1 MWWVNNALTSFVLLA
16 VISNSAFSRANAQSD
31 TSLAGGALAGERLRI
46 IVSSDIGGSD
56 PDDHQSLVHV
66 LMYADLF
73 DVEGLVSSP
82 PQAGRVAH
90 ILEVIDVYEKDYSR
104 LSRRNAEYPTPD
116 ALRRVA
122 KQGAVDPAPEAGYSD
137 ATEGSAWIITRAL
150 AKDERPLY
158 VLVWGSITDVA
169 QAVHDAPEIKAKLR
183 VYSIGS
189 WNTAQD
195 RHARQYLFDHHTDM
209 WWIESDSS
217 FRGMYVGGNQEG
229 DRGNR
234 AFLSAHVAGHGA
246 LGDFLVGKLSAI
258 KMGDTPSFL
267 YLLAGNPDDPTSD
280 HWGGRFVGNGHGP
293 HYWTDDP
300 EPTLAEGRYP
310 GAKTVNRWREQF
322 LSDWQKRM
330 DRLVDEDSANH

>member
-1 MWWVNNALTSFVLLA
+1 MRWIKNALTSLALLA
-16 VISNSAFSRANAQSD
+16 LISYPAFSRANAPSD
-31 TSLAGGALAGERLRI
+31 TSPAGGAIAGERLRM

-56 PDDHQSLVHV
+56 PDDHQSLIHV

-90 ILEVIDVYEKDYSR
+90 ILEVIDVYEKDYPR
-104 LSRRNAEYPTPD
+104 LSRNSATYPTPD

-122 KQGAVDPAPEAGYSD
+122 RQGAVDPAPEAGYSD
-137 ATEGSAWIITRAL
+137 ATEGSSWIIERAR

-158 VLVWGSITDVA
+158 VLVWGAITDVA
-169 QAVHDAPEIKAKLR
+169 QAVHDAPEIKTKLR

-195 RHARQYLFDHHTDM
+195 RHARQYLFDHHTDL

-229 DRGNR
+229 DLSNQT
-234 AFLSAHVAGHGA
+234 FLSTHVAGHGA
-246 LGDFLVGKLSAI
+246 LGDFLVGKLNAI

-300 EPTLAEGRYP
+300 DPSLVEGRYP

-322 LSDWQKRM
+322 LRDWQKRM
-330 DRLVDEDSANH
+330 KRLVDDNSANQ